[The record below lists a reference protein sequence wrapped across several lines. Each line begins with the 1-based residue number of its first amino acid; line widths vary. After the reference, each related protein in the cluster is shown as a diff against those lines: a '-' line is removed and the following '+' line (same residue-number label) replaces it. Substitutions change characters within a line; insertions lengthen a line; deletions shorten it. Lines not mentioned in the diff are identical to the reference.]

1 MVAPEVD
8 VETLVADLRREAE
21 EIRARVGAT
30 SLPPEESREA
40 ALRAVSGKAAAASA
54 FGDVRLLGAD
64 RLTNLTALADP
75 GDVDFHS
82 HRVRLGRAIVAAKRV
97 LRRLLTPVLDR
108 QAAYNRAVVQA
119 LAAFE
124 DQVGSRLQGIERRL
138 IALEESVSNALGTA
152 ALGGAPFDYTA
163 FEDAFRGPREA
174 VRAHVRRYLEYFP
187 TAGAG
192 PVVDLGCGRGEFLEL
207 LAEAGVAAWGVDH
220 DERRVAECRVRS
232 LDVRHG
238 ELLRALE
245 GVADA
250 TLGGVVSFQ
259 VVEHLPLSK
268 TVHLLEVA
276 RRKLRPGGCLIV
288 ETVNVQSLITHARSW
303 TLDPSHRQP
312 LHPLTLRFL
321 VDRTGFTRSEL
332 VYSGDVEPE
341 TRLEGERGADAAAR
355 NAARLNALVY
365 GPQDY
370 AVVAWA

>member
-1 MVAPEVD
+1 MGLPEVD
-8 VETLVADLRREAE
+8 VEALVADLRREAA
-21 EIRARVGAT
+21 EIRARVGPSA
-30 SLPPEESREA
+30 LPPDEGRAA
-40 ALRAVSGKAAAASA
+40 ALRAVAGAQPGAAA

-64 RLTNLTALADP
+64 RLTRLTALADP
-75 GDVDFHS
+75 GDVEFHS
-82 HRVRLGRAIVAAKRV
+82 HRVRLGRAIVAAKHL

-108 QAAYNRAVVQA
+108 QTAYNRAVVQTFA
-119 LAAFE
+119 GFE
-124 DQVGSRLQGIERRL
+124 EELVTRLQGIERRL

-174 VRAHVRRYLEYFP
+174 VRAHVREYLACFP
-187 TAGAG
+187 TPAAG

-207 LAEAGVAAWGVDH
+207 LAEAGVAAWGVEH
-220 DERRVAECRVRS
+220 DERRVAECRSRS
-232 LDVRHG
+232 LDVRQG
-238 ELLRALE
+238 DLLQVLE

-250 TLGGVVSFQ
+250 SLGGIVSFQ

-268 TVHLLEVA
+268 TVHLLDVA
-276 RRKLRPGGCLIV
+276 RRKLRPGGCLVV

-321 VDRTGFTRSEL
+321 VDRAGFSRSEI
-332 VYSGDVEPE
+332 VYSGEVEPE
-341 TRLEGERGADAAAR
+341 TRLEVARNDDAVER
-355 NAARLNALVY
+355 NAARLNALVF